1 MRENAPREERL
12 KQVVQEEEKL
22 GTIQNWGKYKRMEMR
37 ANTK

>member
-22 GTIQNWGKYKRMEMR
+22 GTIQN
-37 ANTK
+37 